1 MAKKRIYELAKEYN
15 VSSKAMVD
23 IIRESGFPVKSH
35 SSAVDDRILEAVR
48 KKFASEKEEVKRR

>member
-1 MAKKRIYELAKEYN
+1 MRKKRIYELAKEYN
-15 VSSKAMVD
+15 ISSKAMVD

-48 KKFASEKEEVKRR
+48 KKFASEKE